1 MAAFAVVIGIA
12 AIMCLVLPGCR
23 NAERGAAT
31 TAMTPPR
38 RVCLS
43 ARARLAGRTRAGRLF
58 T

>member
-1 MAAFAVVIGIA
+1 MSVVNS
-12 AIMCLVLPGCR
+12 

-31 TAMTPPR
+31 TAMTPQR

-43 ARARLAGRTRAGRLF
+43 ARARLAGRTLAGRLF